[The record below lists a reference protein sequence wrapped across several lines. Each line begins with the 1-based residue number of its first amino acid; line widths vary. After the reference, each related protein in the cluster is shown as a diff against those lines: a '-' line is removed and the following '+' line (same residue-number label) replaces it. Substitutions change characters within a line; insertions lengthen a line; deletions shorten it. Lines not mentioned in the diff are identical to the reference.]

1 MSLLND
7 VMRDLQTR
15 GVLGVPPLSGLAPV
29 ADVPSQRRRRGLLLP
44 VLAAVV
50 VVAAITLWRPVSD
63 GGWMPLIARITGDAA
78 TEPQSGLQVDAQTS
92 PQSEPAL
99 AATGDDLRELFSI
112 DRSGTGALAPYD
124 NIVEAPVADATPG
137 SAVLAEPPVAETLPA
152 VQAPPTESR
161 PVAESP
167 VAESPIVA
175 EPQTMAVEPAKTA
188 TMRIEPRADDP
199 EEIVARGL
207 KAMRG
212 NDLITAERFFRKA
225 LAIESG
231 DAEVWTYLYSVLSR
245 TARPAAAEQALQQGL
260 AAADE
265 RASLAKLYA
274 RMLLDRGDR
283 DAAVSILRI
292 HRPAPASDTEYD
304 AFLAA
309 LLQQQGQYK
318 EAGEIYGKLVTV
330 DPGSGSA
337 WIGLAMSHD
346 SLGDTTAALSAF
358 ESALRTGSMKTPL
371 ARYARRRSTELK
383 ADD

>member
-29 ADVPSQRRRRGLLLP
+29 ADVPSQHRRRGILLP
-44 VLAAVV
+44 VLAAVF
-50 VVAAITLWRPVSD
+50 VVAVITLLRPASD
-63 GGWMPLIARITGDAA
+63 GGWMPSFGRITGDTA
-78 TEPQSGLQVDAQTS
+78 TEPQPVPPIDTQTS
-92 PQSEPAL
+92 SRPEPAL
-99 AATGDDLRELFSI
+99 PATGDDLRELFSI
-112 DRSGTGALAPYD
+112 DRSGTEALTPRND
-124 NIVEAPVADATPG
+124 IVEAPLVDATPEP
-137 SAVLAEPPVAETLPA
+137 AALAEPPIAEAMPA
-152 VQAPPTESR
+152 IQTPPTESQT
-161 PVAESP
+161 VADS
-167 VAESPIVA
+167 A
-175 EPQTMAVEPAKTA
+175 PAKTPVVTESQPTVEVPAKAA
-188 TMRIEPRADDP
+188 TLRIEPRVNDAED
-199 EEIVARGL
+199 IVARGL

-212 NDLITAERFFRKA
+212 NDLRSADRLFREA

-231 DAEVWTYLYSVLSR
+231 DADVWTYLYSVLSR
-245 TARPAAAEQALQQGL
+245 TARTAEAEQVLRHGL
-260 AAADE
+260 VAADE
-265 RASLAKLYA
+265 PASLAKLYA
-274 RMLLDRGDR
+274 RTLLDRGDK

-318 EAGEIYGKLVTV
+318 EAGEIYAKLVAV

-346 SLGDTTAALSAF
+346 SLGDRTAALSAF
-358 ESALRTGSMKTPL
+358 ESALRTGSLKTPL
-371 ARYARRRSTELK
+371 SRYARRRSTELK